1 MTDGPEL
8 ASLIDDVTSSHREEQ
23 PAGVIPAVW
32 PTLVELG
39 LADVGIPEEE
49 GGSGGTLSNAVEL
62 MQALARYGIST
73 PLIEANVARWV
84 LAQAGAAR
92 RGLSTIAVTAG
103 GVRETDGRLLASL
116 PAVPWARFAANL
128 VVLHE
133 DGRSWAVELD
143 QQTVAIE
150 HKANVAGEP
159 RDTVH
164 LNGATAETL
173 RLAPSPVLVRAR
185 LGVLWS
191 AAICGAVARA
201 YEMTRGYVREREQFG
216 RPLVAIPAVAS
227 SLAMMRVHVRQT
239 QAGLARAV
247 ECWETPATDPE
258 RCANAAAVARI
269 TAATAATDVARLAH
283 QLHGATGVTWEY
295 PLHRLTRRLWAWRDT
310 ETAEHEWARRLGAAT
325 IAGGEPALWDDMSA

>member
-1 MTDGPEL
+1 MADVPEL
-8 ASLIDDVTSSHREEQ
+8 ASLIDDVTASHREEQ
-23 PAGVIPAVW
+23 QAGAIPAVW

-39 LADVGIPEEE
+39 LAGIGIPEED
-49 GGSGGTLSNAVEL
+49 GGSGGTLANAVEL

-73 PLIEANVARWV
+73 PLIEANVAQWV
-84 LAQAGAAR
+84 LAQAGAAAG
-92 RGLSTIAVTAG
+92 GLSTIAVTG
-103 GVRETDGRLLASL
+103 GEVRATDGRLRVSL

-128 VVLHE
+128 VVLHD
-133 DGRSWAVELD
+133 DGRGWVVALD
-143 QQTVAIE
+143 QPAVAIE
-150 HKANVAGEP
+150 HQANVAGEP
-159 RDTVH
+159 RDTVY
-164 LNGATAETL
+164 LDGAAAGVL
-173 RLAPSPVLVRAR
+173 RRAPSPVLVRAR

-191 AAICGAVARA
+191 AAIGGAVSRA
-201 YEMTRGYVREREQFG
+201 HELTRGYVREREQFG

-227 SLAMMRVHVRQT
+227 SLALMRVHVLQT

-247 ECWETPATDPE
+247 ECWHTPVPDPE

-283 QLHGATGVTWEY
+283 QLHGAMGITAEY

-325 IAGGEPALWDDMSA
+325 IAGGEPTLWNEISA

>member
-23 PAGVIPAVW
+23 PAGVIPAAW

-39 LADVGIPEEE
+39 LADIGIPEQD

-73 PLIEANVARWV
+73 PLIEANVAHWV
-84 LAQAGAAR
+84 LAQAGTATC
-92 RGLSTIAVTAG
+92 GLRTIVVTAA
-103 GVRETDGRLLASL
+103 GVRETDGRLLATL
-116 PAVPWARFAANL
+116 PAVPWARSAANL

-133 DGRSWAVELD
+133 DGRGWVVELD
-143 QQTVAIE
+143 QRAVTIE
-150 HKANVAGEP
+150 HRANVAGEP
-159 RDTVH
+159 RDTVR
-164 LNGATAETL
+164 LNGAPAGTL
-173 RLAPSPVLVRAR
+173 GFGPSPVLVRAR

-191 AAICGAVARA
+191 AAICGAVSRV

-227 SLAMMRVHVRQT
+227 SLAMMRVHVLQT
-239 QAGLARAV
+239 QAGLGRAV
-247 ECWETPATDPE
+247 ECWETPASDPE

-269 TAATAATDVARLAH
+269 TAAAAATDVARLAH
-283 QLHGATGVTWEY
+283 QLHGAMGITREY

-310 ETAEHEWARRLGAAT
+310 ETAEHEWARSLGAAAL
-325 IAGGEPALWDDMSA
+325 AGGEPALWEEITA

>member
-23 PAGVIPAVW
+23 PAGVIPAAW

-39 LADVGIPEEE
+39 LADVGIPEQD

-73 PLIEANVARWV
+73 PLIEANVAHWV
-84 LAQAGAAR
+84 LAQAGVATC
-92 RGLSTIAVTAG
+92 GLRTIVVTAAE
-103 GVRETDGRLLASL
+103 VRETDGRLLATL
-116 PAVPWARFAANL
+116 PAVPWARSAANL

-133 DGRSWAVELD
+133 DGRGWVVELD
-143 QQTVAIE
+143 QRAVTIE
-150 HKANVAGEP
+150 HRANVAGEP
-159 RDTVH
+159 RDTVR
-164 LNGATAETL
+164 LNGARAGTL
-173 RLAPSPVLVRAR
+173 RLGPSPVLVRAR

-191 AAICGAVARA
+191 AAICGAVSRV
-201 YEMTRGYVREREQFG
+201 YEMTRGYVHEREQFG

-227 SLAMMRVHVRQT
+227 SLAMMRVHVLQT
-239 QAGLARAV
+239 QAGLGRAV
-247 ECWETPATDPE
+247 ECWETLASDLE

-269 TAATAATDVARLAH
+269 TAATAATDVARLGH
-283 QLHGATGVTWEY
+283 QLHGAMGITREY

-310 ETAEHEWARRLGAAT
+310 ETAEHEWARSLGAAAL
-325 IAGGEPALWDDMSA
+325 AGGEPALWEEITA

>member
-8 ASLIDDVTSSHREEQ
+8 ASLIDDVTRSHREEQ

-39 LADVGIPEEE
+39 LAEVGIPEED
-49 GGSGGTLSNAVEL
+49 GGSGGTLSNAAEL
-62 MQALARYGIST
+62 MEALARYGIST

-84 LAQAGAAR
+84 LAQARAAT

-103 GVRETDGRLLASL
+103 GIRETDGRLLATL
-116 PAVPWARFAANL
+116 PAVPWARSAANL
-128 VVLHE
+128 VVVHE
-133 DGRSWAVELD
+133 DGRGWIVELD
-143 QQTVAIE
+143 QQAVAVE
-150 HKANVAGEP
+150 HHANVAGEP
-159 RDTVH
+159 RDTVQ
-164 LNGATAETL
+164 LSGAPACSL
-173 RLAPSPVLVRAR
+173 RLARGPVLVRAR

-191 AAICGAVARA
+191 AAICGAVSRA
-201 YEMTRGYVREREQFG
+201 YELTRGYVCGREQFG

-227 SLAMMRVHVRQT
+227 SLATMRVHVLQT

-247 ECWETPATDPE
+247 ECWDIPAADPE

-269 TAATAATDVARLAH
+269 TAAAAATDVARLAH
-283 QLHGATGVTWEY
+283 QLHGAMGITQEY

-310 ETAEHEWARRLGAAT
+310 ETAEHEWARSLGAAAV
-325 IAGGEPALWDDMSA
+325 AGGEPALWDKISA

>member
-1 MTDGPEL
+1 MTDAPEL
-8 ASLIDDVTSSHREEQ
+8 ASLIDDVTASHRAEQ
-23 PAGVIPAVW
+23 PAGTIPVVW

-39 LADVGIPEEE
+39 LADVGIPEED
-49 GGSGGTLSNAVEL
+49 GGSGGTLANAAEL
-62 MQALARYGIST
+62 MQALARCGIST
-73 PLIEANVARWV
+73 PLIEANVARWM
-84 LAQAGAAR
+84 LAQAGAATH
-92 RGLSTIAVTAG
+92 GLSTIAVIAG
-103 GVRETDGRLLASL
+103 GVRETDGRLRATL
-116 PAVPWARFAANL
+116 PAVPWARSAANL

-133 DGRSWAVELD
+133 DGRGWVVPLD
-143 QQTVAIE
+143 QQAVTIE

-164 LNGATAETL
+164 VNGAPACVL
-173 RLAPSPVLVRAR
+173 HLATSPVLVRAR

-191 AAICGAVARA
+191 AAICGAVSRA
-201 YEMTRGYVREREQFG
+201 HEMTRGYVREREQFG

-227 SLAMMRVHVRQT
+227 ALATMRVHVLQT

-247 ECWETPATDPE
+247 ECWETPALDPQ

-283 QLHGATGVTWEY
+283 QLHGAMGITWEY

-310 ETAEHEWARRLGAAT
+310 ETAEHEWARSLGAAT
-325 IAGGEPALWDDMSA
+325 IAGGEPALWDEISA